1 MTEKPSLL
9 RNEERFSWITLDQR
23 NKISKLKLQ
32 VREKSKL
39 HHTKISIAVEAMLQG
54 KWIPLN
60 AFIIADKNKHL
71 FKNTNRRKAINKSTC
86 LILEEYKQK
95 KNRQISNKF
104 NQEKWRL
111 KKVKLESRNGRTQ
124 QQIQNISKYHNP
136 INSLGF

>member
-95 KNRQISNKF
+95 KIGKF
-104 NQEKWRL
+104 P
-111 KKVKLESRNGRTQ
+111 T
-124 QQIQNISKYHNP
+124 
-136 INSLGF
+136 SLIRKNED